1 MELFQL
7 FVYRTMSLLPCKSSF
22 PCHSL
27 YFPKMGMMNEVLT
40 FIEFMTFGSPD
51 LNDFM
56 FEVAAAPLISL

>member
-1 MELFQL
+1 
-7 FVYRTMSLLPCKSSF
+7 MSLLPFKSSF
-22 PCHSL
+22 PCRSL
-27 YFPKMGMMNEVLT
+27 YFPEMEMMNEVLT